1 MSSANSL
8 GEADYPLPIGV
19 MTFWCGDTNGVVQP
33 PTGWLICDGSEQ
45 LIADF
50 PLLYNITGDQFG
62 TSSDPATL
70 FKLPATIGGTA
81 TTSDGK
87 LPFYKATNTGT
98 VDAGLA
104 GTASLAFTLTEANM
118 PSLPTLDP
126 NEVIPTGIV
135 ATNTAWSSTVNN
147 GRSVADND
155 GTGATSNENDSTSL
169 CVPSN
174 TPVQGA
180 FITPTGTGTVSRNQ
194 APTGYTGTISLDGEV
209 PARYEMPIII
219 KAAYFNS

>member
-19 MTFWCGDTNGVVQP
+19 MSFWCGDGINVIQ
-33 PTGWLICDGSEQ
+33 Q

-135 ATNTAWSSTVNN
+135 ATNTAWSSMC
-147 GRSVADND
+147 
-155 GTGATSNENDSTSL
+155 SL
-169 CVPSN
+169 
-174 TPVQGA
+174 
-180 FITPTGTGTVSRNQ
+180 
-194 APTGYTGTISLDGEV
+194 
-209 PARYEMPIII
+209 
-219 KAAYFNS
+219 